1 MSHYE
6 RSKPMP
12 CWLSFVARE
21 CPSVFFTLEGSSSGS
36 DTLSGCFFST
46 QPWSWLSHLL
56 MGSPSCAFRSS
67 CFCCCHLASSLISVL
82 FWVLHSL
89 SFVDLVYS
97 CTFRLDL
104 LFFFASVVI
113 MKHYTPNDLLYFP
126 LSLFSDP
133 VDSCVNRPSAVR
145 IWPICVVLCG
155 SLPLCFAFCFYGLAI
170 VICHPHLQSRL
181 RFGFHCTSND
191 LFAPF
196 SVSLFSDLVD
206 LYVNWPLHLCIGPI
220 CLNTHVYIRFGNVFL
235 SSCNNISLLR
245 IWFFIRCPLCIS
257 GTGWCEL
264 FYAIF

>member
-1 MSHYE
+1 VPVRLLHARGFLLRIRHPFRLFLFYTTLVLAVSPPYGVPLLCFPFFMLLL
-6 RSKPMP
+6 
-12 CWLSFVARE
+12 LSFGILPNLGPVLG
-21 CPSVFFTLEGSSSGS
+21 FTFSFLCGSG
-36 DTLSGCFFST
+36 LF
-46 QPWSWLSHLL
+46 LY
-56 MGSPSCAFRSS
+56 
-67 CFCCCHLASSLISVL
+67 ISFGFAL
-82 FWVLHSL
+82 
-89 SFVDLVYS
+89 
-97 CTFRLDL
+97 
-104 LFFFASVVI
+104 FFASVVI

-257 GTGWCEL
+257 GTG
-264 FYAIF
+264 